1 MANKRMFSLDVVDT
15 DRFTDMPASTQA
27 LYFHLGMR
35 ADDDGVVSSPR
46 GITRRVNCGDDDLRI
61 LASKGFII
69 PFESGVIVVTHWNL
83 LNNKIKA
90 DRYKPTQYREE
101 LSRLTQRDGVYHLN
115 GTSLEATW
123 NQNGT
128 SLEPQNRIDKNN
140 KYISLKPSGLNG
152 SDCKQKNADEPVI
165 EPQEKRFDE
174 QTEEDFEKIYAV
186 YPRKQGKAKALR
198 YYRQWVKGR
207 KINGKSIRLDR
218 KQVYLAV
225 ARYAEEQAG
234 KEQQF
239 VKMASTFFNT
249 DILDYIP
256 TEEDED

>member
-1 MANKRMFSLDVVDT
+1 MANRRMFSLDVIDT
-15 DRFTDMPASTQA
+15 DRFLDLPPTTQN

-35 ADDDGVVSSPR
+35 ADDDGFVRSPR
-46 GITRRVNCGDDDLRI
+46 MVATLSRSTAEDLKI
-61 LASKGFII
+61 LIEKGFVI
-69 PFESGVIVVTHWNL
+69 PFPSQVLVITDWRQ
-83 LNNKIKA
+83 NNYIRT
-90 DRYKPTQYREE
+90 DRYKPTRFQKEKELLMLEGDSYR
-101 LSRLTQRDGVYHLN
+101 LSTNGIPGDNQCETQVRLGKY
-115 GTSLEATW
+115 
-123 NQNGT
+123 
-128 SLEPQNRIDKNN
+128 
-140 KYISLKPSGLNG
+140 KYISFKPSGLNG
-152 SDCKQKNADEPVI
+152 SDSEEKNADEPVI